1 MVYRNVRRGSRSGRS
16 GTAARRRF
24 GGELRAVQHQTAVG
38 FGQQGLIP
46 YRGGSAATRAAAGGF
61 QRSRLQGPVALQQ
74 QRRQNICR
82 NDARQADI
90 NVEEAWKL
98 AAGDP
103 SLTVAIVDQGIKVLA
118 SRSGGNMWINKGRA
132 ERSRRAATTTATAM
146 PTTFTA
152 TTSTLGTSLLTWDVE
167 AL

>member
-38 FGQQGLIP
+38 FGQQGLSLQG
-46 YRGGSAATRAAAGGF
+46 RFGGDARRRRRF

-82 NDARQADI
+82 NDARRSGYQRGGGVETRRGRSVADR
-90 NVEEAWKL
+90 
-98 AAGDP
+98 GDRR
-103 SLTVAIVDQGIKVLA
+103 SGHQVLA
-118 SRSGGNMWINKGRA
+118 SRSGGQHVDQRGRA
-132 ERSRRAATTTATAM
+132 ERCDGPRRRRQRLCRRRLRLQLRAGHEPADM
-146 PTTFTA
+146 
-152 TTSTLGTSLLTWDVE
+152 GRRSL
-167 AL
+167 